1 MSKLE
6 EIKLITLGSASV
18 GKSSLIIQYTENKF
32 TESYLSTLGVDYKQK
47 IIKLKNGKDI
57 HLRIYDTAGQERF
70 KSISS
75 GFIKKADGVV
85 LVYDISNKDSFVSIN
100 GWIAN
105 IREIGKE
112 NMPIILVGNKCDLS
126 DEVRKVSKKEGE
138 DKAKEFRILFYETSC
153 KDGKNVKESIEEFVE
168 DISIK
173 KKTNPKKDI
182 KINKTK
188 TKKKCC

>member
-18 GKSSLIIQYTENKF
+18 GISSLIIQYTENKF

-100 GWIAN
+100 GWIEN

-112 NMPIILVGNKCDLS
+112 NMPIILVGNKCDLP
-126 DEVRKVSKKEGE
+126 DEIRKVSKKEGE
-138 DKAKEFRILFYETSC
+138 DKAKEFRIPFYETSC

-173 KKTNPKKDI
+173 KKTNPTKDI

-188 TKKKCC
+188 TKKKFC